1 MFEIIK
7 DLKREQKIKMAEVSL
22 KVLIAGRTY
31 PITVSQDEEK
41 NVMQV
46 AKIINEKIKEF
57 EQNFSVRDKQ
67 DLLAMC
73 ALNLLTNQQKTSQKN
88 LELDKEQINQLDL
101 FITDYLQ
108 KQSNPL

>member
-1 MFEIIK
+1 
-7 DLKREQKIKMAEVSL
+7 MAEVSL

-31 PITVSQDEEK
+31 PLIVSKEEEQS
-41 NVMQV
+41 VLEV

-57 EQNFSVRDKQ
+57 EQNYSVRDKQ

-73 ALNLLTNQQKTSQKN
+73 ALNLLTNKHKTSEKS
-88 LELDKEQINQLDL
+88 LELDKEQISQLDL

-108 KQSNPL
+108 KESTL